1 MAAGDCHA
9 GDAQVSMQISRKGAK
24 TARRRAKKT
33 SNIFAT
39 SFAVFAPLRETHL
52 FGAAGVSRY
61 YWWFSSSANFRLYA

>member
-33 SNIFAT
+33 SNIFA
-39 SFAVFAPLRETHL
+39 PLRETHL